1 VPLYKYLIKAN
12 VSSRRKCIQAIKNG
26 QVKVNGNIVKDPLCK
41 IKYGQDIVY
50 FKGKI
55 INKNKLKT
63 KYIYYLINKPAGFI
77 STVKDTHKRKKVVD
91 IIKSDERIY
100 PVGRLDKDTTGALI
114 LTNDGQLTHRL
125 IHPKFK
131 IEKEYEV
138 EVSPKIDKKD
148 LKKLETGVIIDK
160 SEKVKAKTKI
170 IKQQDKKTIVKLVI
184 HKGIKRQIKK
194 MFSRI
199 GYQVVNLKRERIGN
213 IVIGDLKQGQY
224 RKLTKDEI
232 NTLKKMAGLNEQ

>member
-1 VPLYKYLIKAN
+1 
-12 VSSRRKCIQAIKNG
+12 
-26 QVKVNGNIVKDPLCK
+26 
-41 IKYGQDIVY
+41 
-50 FKGKI
+50 
-55 INKNKLKT
+55 
-63 KYIYYLINKPAGFI
+63 
-77 STVKDTHKRKKVVD
+77 
-91 IIKSDERIY
+91 
-100 PVGRLDKDTTGALI
+100 
-114 LTNDGQLTHRL
+114 
-125 IHPKFK
+125 
-131 IEKEYEV
+131 
-138 EVSPKIDKKD
+138 
-148 LKKLETGVIIDK
+148 LETGVIIDK